1 MSRRRRSSQN
11 SDSEDTDPLKDKHTP
26 VGSEYQVNLDEVDMT
41 KDKEAEN
48 RLKGTLI
55 WNPTSTNK
63 EAPKSFL
70 KKTRHELFD
79 AAPLFDIDFYDE
91 IRPDLENIDK
101 DKVLT
106 REQALEL
113 FAQHN
118 YDGDSAA
125 AEMKAK
131 GLTWHPHRPQVVIWT
146 VQEVAIFEL
155 GMSKYYKKFSRIQK
169 MVESKTK
176 RQCIEFYFYWKG
188 SQRYD
193 NWREDHARGRL
204 PRSYKQTK
212 LPIKE
217 DTGKRDSRL
226 RNLPRLDYNL
236 GVSKKRKRNK
246 QMRRKS
252 QERMA
257 VTPSPPSIFFDVV
270 VIADID
276 WDRVNQLK
284 RQRIEEKD
292 ASTDAVPFNFNAQ
305 PMLEAK

>member
-212 LPIKE
+212 MPIK
-217 DTGKRDSRL
+217 
-226 RNLPRLDYNL
+226 NYNR

-246 QMRRKS
+246 KIRKKNV
-252 QERMA
+252 A